1 MTILLANGDYPVHP
15 TPLALLNTAERVVC
29 CDGAAN
35 RYVTEGGTPF
45 AIIGDGDS
53 VAPHIKERCAHCF
66 HPVAE
71 QENNDLTKAVNFIA
85 SLGETDITIL
95 GATGKRECHTL
106 GNISLLIDYQRRG
119 LNVRMLTDHCEI
131 RPCQGKQ
138 SFNTVIGQQISIIN
152 FGAKGFGST
161 GLRYP
166 IYDFSTWWQGTLN
179 EATDTL
185 VTIEAEGEYLVL
197 LDYPEMA

>member
-1 MTILLANGDYPVHP
+1 MTLLLANGDYPVHP
-15 TPLALLNTAERVVC
+15 TPLGLLTTAERVVC

-35 RYVTEGGTPF
+35 RYVAEGGTPF

-53 VAPHIKERCAHCF
+53 VAQHIKDRFAHCF

-85 SLGETDITIL
+85 STGETDITIL

-106 GNISLLIDYQRRG
+106 GNISLLMEYHRRG

-131 RPCQGKQ
+131 RPCCGKQ
-138 SFNTVIGQQISIIN
+138 SFNTFVGQQISIIN
-152 FGAKGFGST
+152 FGAKNFRST

-166 IYDFSTWWQGTLN
+166 IYDFSAWWQGTLN
-179 EATDTL
+179 EATDNI
-185 VTIEAEGEYLVL
+185 VTIEAEGEYLVI
-197 LDYPEMA
+197 LDYPEIV

>member
-1 MTILLANGDYPVHP
+1 MTILLANGDYPIHP
-15 TPLALLNTAERVVC
+15 TPLALLSTAERVVC

-35 RYVTEGGTPF
+35 RYVAEGGTPY

-53 VAPHIKERCAHCF
+53 VSPHIKERCAYCF
-66 HPVAE
+66 HPVTE

-138 SFNTVIGQQISIIN
+138 SFTTVIGQQISIIN
-152 FGAKGFGST
+152 FGAKGFSCT

-179 EATDTL
+179 EATDTF
-185 VTIEAEGEYLVL
+185 VTIEADGEYLVL
-197 LDYPEMA
+197 LDYIN